1 MKKALSLFL
10 SMALLL
16 CTLPSVFISAEETG
30 TDGLFTVDPDHAATT
45 VISGDE
51 VNGTTFTLT
60 GEGRTR
66 IMTKSAYPISTLS
79 FDYGYIYSNDKYG
92 EFGISKTGEISS
104 VDAGWSGKD
113 TLTFFYRI
121 AREQLIISVRWGNL
135 QEKTIGIFNAD
146 EHRKGD
152 TYWSVNVSN
161 FSFVKVDEHWHLSVD
176 GNICNNVA
184 ENFDYSCLEYMLGKD
199 TFENNESVYLYF
211 GGYNSGT
218 GYFKQLSVISEDK
231 AWESRAVDSF
241 KYSYNNA
248 EREYRGQG
256 NRDST
261 VHSKIPAAAVGNE
274 NDGYVIDFT
283 GTDGYAQTADAY
295 DLKTTTF
302 YFAPLTYE
310 GNKNHLWY
318 YFGFTANP
326 SVIQYHSQKPC
337 DTVEFRAVSVHQ
349 NNQTEGY
356 VVTNQSGCLANP
368 DKEYLGKVLQW
379 RTHRYEADDYRTTA
393 ANIKFV
399 QDTGV
404 DGETHWYMQTKVSG
418 SVITVKSNNA
428 DTDKYLQFDS
438 IIDKPVYFRVGTDGM
453 NTDTSFKMYAKVA
466 GTRVVTDNTLN
477 YNIADEGFGITW
489 EGGATVNGEQLEK
502 GAVLDRVGEYTVKYT
517 VDSVMHNRRLVLYKP
532 GDVNADN
539 GTDLLDLILL
549 KKITAKTATPGTV
562 GKQAADVDGNG
573 KTDAADIAALR
584 KNLLFK

>member
-30 TDGLFTVDPDHAATT
+30 TDSLFTVDPDHAATT
-45 VISGDE
+45 VLSGDE

-79 FDYGYIYSNDKYG
+79 FDYGYKYSGSKYG

-113 TLTFFYRI
+113 TLTFFYY
-121 AREQLIISVRWGNL
+121 AAGGNLTVYVRWGNK
-135 QEKTIGIFNAD
+135 QTVRIADFNASAN
-146 EHRKGD
+146 RPGD
-152 TYWSVNVSN
+152 AFWDPNVSN
-161 FSFVKVDEHWHLSVD
+161 FSFVKVDEHWHLAID
-176 GNICNNVA
+176 GNACMA
-184 ENFDYSCLEYMLGKD
+184 TEQYFDYSCLEYMLGKD

-218 GYFKQLSVISEDK
+218 GYFKQLSATSEDN

-241 KYSYNNA
+241 RYLYDGKW
-248 EREYRGQG
+248 REYRGQG

-302 YFAPLTYE
+302 SLAPLTYA
-310 GNKNHLWY
+310 GNTGVLNY
-318 YFGFTANP
+318 YIGFTANP
-326 SVIQYHSQKPC
+326 SVIQYHSQKPS
-337 DTVEFRAVSVHQ
+337 DTVEICAQSVYGNDYTWGNVVLNSSGTLADPDRKSIGRLFRH
-349 NNQTEGY
+349 
-356 VVTNQSGCLANP
+356 
-368 DKEYLGKVLQW
+368 K
-379 RTHRYEADDYRTTA
+379 THRYEEDNYKGTA
-393 ANIKFV
+393 VTVTFV
-399 QDTGV
+399 QETGA
-404 DGETHWYMQTKVSG
+404 DGEMHWYMQTKSYG
-418 SVITVKSNNA
+418 VKLTFKASDA

-453 NTDTSFKMYAKVA
+453 NTDTSFKMYAKVS

-502 GAVLDRVGEYTVKYT
+502 GAVLDRVGEYSVKYT